1 MSQLALGPCPGDKAA
16 RQVKCGPVM
25 EIEMALEKPSL
36 LETIS
41 GSLPVV
47 STATVLATYV
57 GTPLAALLPVLSQ
70 SLASERHKK
79 RVEKALEEIELVLS
93 QQEEKLKEL
102 SDSQYKLINEV
113 ILTILQTTEQEK
125 IEFLKATI
133 RKALNQ
139 EQVSTSTVT
148 QISRV
153 LRDITVDE
161 LIFLM
166 KYSHF
171 SRIIFSGQ
179 PMNDL
184 ELLVDVHS
192 KEGVIVSGLIS
203 LGLMVPGAATFDDV
217 GRYQFSDLVRSVV
230 EIISP

>member
-1 MSQLALGPCPGDKAA
+1 
-16 RQVKCGPVM
+16 
-25 EIEMALEKPSL
+25 MALEKPSL
-36 LETIS
+36 LEKIS
-41 GSLPVV
+41 VSLPAV

-70 SLASERHKK
+70 AIASERHNK
-79 RVEKALEEIELVLS
+79 RVEKALEEIDLVLT
-93 QQEEKLKEL
+93 QQEQRLKEL

-113 ILTILQTTEQEK
+113 ILTVLQTTEQEK
-125 IEFLKATI
+125 IEFLKTAI
-133 RKALNQ
+133 RNTLNQ
-139 EQVSTSTVT
+139 EQMPISTATL
-148 QISRV
+148 ISRI

-161 LIFLM
+161 LLFLR
-166 KYSHF
+166 KYSSI

-179 PMNDL
+179 PMNNQ

-192 KEGVIVSGLIS
+192 TEGGIVSGLIS

>member
-1 MSQLALGPCPGDKAA
+1 
-16 RQVKCGPVM
+16 
-25 EIEMALEKPSL
+25 MALQKPSL

-41 GSLPVV
+41 GSLPVI

-70 SLASERHKK
+70 SIASERHKK

-93 QQEEKLKEL
+93 QQEDKLKEL
-102 SDSQYKLINEV
+102 SDSQYKLVNEV
-113 ILTILQTTEQEK
+113 IFTILATTEQEK

-133 RKALNQ
+133 RNALNQ
-139 EQVSTSTVT
+139 DQVSTSTVT

-161 LIFLM
+161 LLFLM
-166 KYSHF
+166 KHSHL
-171 SRIIFSGQ
+171 SRIIFSGK
-179 PMNDL
+179 PMNDQ

-192 KEGVIVSGLIS
+192 KEGAIVSGLIS

-230 EIISP
+230 EIISS